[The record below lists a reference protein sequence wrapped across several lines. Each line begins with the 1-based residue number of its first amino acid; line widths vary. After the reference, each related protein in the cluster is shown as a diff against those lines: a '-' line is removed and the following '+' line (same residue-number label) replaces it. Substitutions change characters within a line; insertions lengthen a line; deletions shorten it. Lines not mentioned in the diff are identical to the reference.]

1 MPGGRTSHSVLPS
14 QQEMGTCTTPPQLMS
29 LRKIVAQQ
37 LINAAKGLEK
47 DTSKERISAAAAA
60 ALYSLRMQAARS
72 MARGSKAMMPN
83 LIVEGLKYN

>member
-1 MPGGRTSHSVLPS
+1 
-14 QQEMGTCTTPPQLMS
+14 MS

-37 LINAAKGLEK
+37 LLNTAKVLQK
-47 DTSKERISAAAAA
+47 DTTKERISAAAAA

>member
-1 MPGGRTSHSVLPS
+1 MLGDQIPYSVLPS
-14 QQEMGTCTTPPQLMS
+14 AGDGHLHSTNSIMS

-37 LINAAKGLEK
+37 LLNTAKVLQK
-47 DTSKERISAAAAA
+47 DTTKERISAAAAA